1 MNKEQVKGRYEF
13 AKGTVKEFTGK
24 LFGKRELELK
34 GKVQKTAGKAEA
46 GLGDL
51 EEDNNNPS

>member
-13 AKGTVKEFTGK
+13 AKGTVKVFTGK

-34 GKVQKTAGKAEA
+34 GNVQKTAGKVQA
-46 GLGDL
+46 GLGDSA
-51 EEDNNNPS
+51 EDMNDPN